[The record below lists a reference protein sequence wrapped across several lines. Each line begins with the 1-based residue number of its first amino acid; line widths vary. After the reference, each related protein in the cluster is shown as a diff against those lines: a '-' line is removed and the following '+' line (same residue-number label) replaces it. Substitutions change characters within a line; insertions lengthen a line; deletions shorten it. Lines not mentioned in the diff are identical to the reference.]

1 MEFGLHESFPIYSGG
16 LGILAGDIMKA
27 ACDQERALVGI
38 GILWDEGYT
47 IQKIDEN
54 GQPYDQFVKTTRE
67 YLNPLDP
74 TVELTIRG
82 QKVELR
88 AWEVNHF
95 GSNPLILLEPVAP

>member
-1 MEFGLHESFPIYSGG
+1 
-16 LGILAGDIMKA
+16 MKA

-67 YLNPLDP
+67 YLKPLDP

-88 AWEVNHF
+88 AWRLTTLAPIHSF
-95 GSNPLILLEPVAP
+95 CLSLLLPSILS

>member
-1 MEFGLHESFPIYSGG
+1 
-16 LGILAGDIMKA
+16 MK
-27 ACDQERALVGI
+27 V
-38 GILWDEGYT
+38 
-47 IQKIDEN
+47 IQFKIDEN

-67 YLNPLDP
+67 YLKPLDP

-95 GSNPLILLEPVAP
+95 GSNPSFCLSLLLPSILS